1 VGEKARAVDFG
12 DDRNNDRNSN
22 KEVVSFKLL
31 ISCCGVVVG
40 SLLVIGGWWCFRRDP
55 FEGSLPSARASYVFK
70 IIIKYF
76 WFSFSENLMT
86 SQRQIANKG
95 GLKKIERELEIEN
108 KGGRERGEGQNI
120 MSVCPKT

>member
-1 VGEKARAVDFG
+1 MIETMIVTATRRSLAL
-12 DDRNNDRNSN
+12 SC
-22 KEVVSFKLL
+22 SFH
-31 ISCCGVVVG
+31 VVVLLLARCW
-40 SLLVIGGWWCFRRDP
+40 LLVVGGAFAEIL
-55 FEGSLPSARASYVFK
+55 EGSLPSARASYVFK

-95 GLKKIERELEIEN
+95 GLKNIERELEIEN